1 MFGRS
6 GLCQQT
12 AGIPAALFRLVSV
25 IFRKREA
32 ARKGKERKGVFQ
44 LLTPRRNLRRKA
56 IYFNNLAGF
65 AFRKEYLSARCR

>member
-25 IFRKREA
+25 IFRKGKR
-32 ARKGKERKGVFQ
+32 RGKERKGVFQ